1 MQKRVKLSVIKENQI
16 NAVYGFILNLN
27 PLTIQCEQADNFKEN
42 SIIIFPETVD
52 NNREIH
58 ILKVKNTADNTVVFE
73 RVKRIDDIFF
83 KNHYIEFSH
92 IFSIAEVDSHNEL
105 KYKALAANINRQ
117 ELNSTA
123 SRLKEVFSR
132 DEVEN
137 REIITFLIDINSKLD
152 EILHL
157 LKPKENI
164 EGAEE
169 YLSLI
174 LSEEGIIFAC
184 KKEILC
190 SKIFAYTTIRDSGG
204 FFSFASLCSVEKL
217 MDSGEYIIYKGMF
230 TDLSLDAQD
239 KIIKCIFRLEREMLK
254 EANK

>member
-27 PLTIQCEQADNFKEN
+27 PLTIQCEQADNFKEK

-52 NNREIH
+52 NTREIH

-164 EGAEE
+164 EGTEE

-204 FFSFASLCSVEKL
+204 FFSFASLCKVEKL
-217 MDSGEYIIYKGMF
+217 MDSGEYFIYKGMF
-230 TDLSLDAQD
+230 TGLSLGAQD
-239 KIIKCIFRLEREMLK
+239 KIIKYIFRLEREMLK

>member
-16 NAVYGFILNLN
+16 NAVYGFMVSSN
-27 PLTIQCEQADNFKEN
+27 PLTIQCEQADIFQDK

-52 NNREIH
+52 NNREIYT
-58 ILKVKNTADNTVVFE
+58 LDVKENKDNTVVFE
-73 RVKRIDDIFF
+73 KVKRIDDVFF

-92 IFSIAEVDSHNEL
+92 TFSIAEVDSHNEL

-152 EILHL
+152 EILYL
-157 LKPKENI
+157 LKPKEKI
-164 EGAEE
+164 DGAED

-184 KKEILC
+184 KKDVAC
-190 SKIFAYTTIRDSGG
+190 DKIFAYTAIRDSGG
-204 FFSFASLCSVEKL
+204 FFSFAALCSVEKL
-217 MDSGEYIIYKGMF
+217 MVSGEYIIYKAVF
-230 TDLSLDAQD
+230 SDLSFDAKD
-239 KIIKCIFRLEREMLK
+239 KIIKYIFRLEREMLK
-254 EANK
+254 EANR

>member
-16 NAVYGFILNLN
+16 NAVYGLILDYS
-27 PLTIQCEQADNFKEN
+27 PLTIQVEQTDNFKEN

-52 NNREIH
+52 NNREIYT
-58 ILKVKNTADNTVVFE
+58 LSVKETADNTVVFE
-73 RVKRIDDIFF
+73 RIKRIDDVFF
-83 KNHYIEFSH
+83 KTHYIEFSH
-92 IFSIAEVDSHNEL
+92 IFNIAEVESCNEL
-105 KYKALAANINRQ
+105 KYKSLAANINRQ

-152 EILHL
+152 EILYL

-164 EGAEE
+164 DGAEE

-174 LSEEGIIFAC
+174 LSEDGIIFAS

-190 SKIFAYTTIRDSGG
+190 SKIFLYTTIRDSGG

-217 MDSGEYIIYKGMF
+217 MVSGSCIIYKGMF
-230 TDLSLDAQD
+230 TDLSLDAKD
-239 KIIKCIFRLEREMLK
+239 KIIKYIFRLEREMLK
-254 EANK
+254 EANR

>member
-27 PLTIQCEQADNFKEN
+27 PLTIQCEQADIFQEK

-58 ILKVKNTADNTVVFE
+58 TLEVKNAADNTVVFK
-73 RVKRIDDIFF
+73 RIKRIDDIFF

-92 IFSIAEVDSHNEL
+92 IFSIAEVESSSEL

-152 EILHL
+152 EILYL

-164 EGAEE
+164 DGAEE

-184 KKEILC
+184 RKEILC

-217 MDSGEYIIYKGMF
+217 MDSGEYIIYKGSF
-230 TDLSLDAQD
+230 IDLSLDSKD
-239 KIIKCIFRLEREMLK
+239 KIMKYIFRLEREMLK